1 MSNSQAAIIEFVSR
15 MQDEAN
21 ADLNSTYK
29 SDHYDPSKTFSV
41 SFGRKYA
48 KIISRDANGSGGGV
62 WGFIDIESG
71 DILKA
76 AGWSKPA
83 KHARGNIETAS
94 YGRNYV
100 WTGPNYLR

>member
-1 MSNSQAAIIEFVSR
+1 MSTQADIIEFVSR
-15 MQDEAN
+15 VEDESN
-21 ADLNSTYK
+21 ERLVEQYPGTNG
-29 SDHYDPSKTFSV
+29 YDARKRFSV
-41 SFGRKYA
+41 TFGRKYA
-48 KIISRDANGSGGGV
+48 KIITHDANGSGGGV

-71 DILKA
+71 NILKA